1 MKRNRYTFLEWV
13 FDDLGLAKFL
23 LFFYLF
29 LLLLATGILSLV
41 WWYTKR

>member
-1 MKRNRYTFLEWV
+1 MKKNRYTFLEWV

-29 LLLLATGILSLV
+29 MMLIAAGVLSLM